1 MGNVRM
7 KVEIHSSLEA
17 VGVERWNAL
26 MVACGAPV
34 FYYSS
39 FLTAFERLPL
49 HAVREAFYVVG
60 VGDDGEL
67 QFGFPAFLLAGTDPM
82 RVLANHFAD
91 LAGKPVILSHV
102 WHCYDSWLPAR
113 RLDDE
118 TVRPAIEAFADLA
131 SQVGAEAYGFVNVEG
146 DGPLAAAL
154 DRVGLGGRAIDRR
167 FNTDL
172 RRFADSKEYL
182 QNLGPSARS
191 AAHKCRNRAERAG
204 VWSRF
209 VDIANGDIDGFIKLA
224 RANAAKYNNSD
235 YYRPGLFGEFVGMLG
250 AQAKLL
256 EIRQGDRLI
265 GASVCLTDAQRFHF
279 WACGSDYDAIPR
291 VSPFYLA
298 FLAILGE
305 AFKTG
310 APMLEAGRRNETFK
324 LRYGFSPHAV
334 QAHIATR
341 NGTAPS

>member
-1 MGNVRM
+1 M
-7 KVEIHSSLEA
+7 KVEIHSSLEQ
-17 VGVERWNAL
+17 VGVVRWNRL

-49 HAVREAFYVVG
+49 HAVRERFYVVG

-67 QFGFPAFLLAGTDPM
+67 QFGFPAFLLADTDPM
-82 RVLANHFAD
+82 RVLATHFTE
-91 LAGKPVILSHV
+91 LAGKPVVLSHV

-113 RLDDE
+113 RLDED
-118 TVRPAIEAFADLA
+118 TIRPAVEAFGDLA
-131 SQVGAEAYGFVNVEG
+131 SQTGAAAYGFVNVEG
-146 DGPLAAAL
+146 DSELAAAL
-154 DRVGLGGRAIDRR
+154 AQAGLGGKPIDRR

-172 RRFADSKEYL
+172 SRFAAADGYL
-182 QNLGPSARS
+182 QNLGHSARS

-209 VDIANGDIDGFIKLA
+209 VDIASGDVDGFIRLA

-235 YYRPGLFGEFVGMLG
+235 YYRPGLFREFVGMLG
-250 AQAKLL
+250 EQAKLL
-256 EIRQGDRLI
+256 EIRQGDKLI
-265 GASVCLTDAQRFHF
+265 GASVCLMDAKRFHF
-279 WACGSDYDAIPR
+279 WACGSDYEAIPR

-298 FLAILGE
+298 FLAILQE
-305 AFKTG
+305 AFRIG

-324 LRYGFSPHAV
+324 LRYGFSPHPV
-334 QAHIATR
+334 QAHIATL